1 MADDYDRARPGYPI
15 DAVRWLAG
23 PRPLEVVDLGAGTG
37 KLTGALLAEGH
48 RVVAVEPLAALRAK
62 LTDRFPEVPAVSGWA
77 EAIPLPDACA
87 DAVLVG
93 QAFHWFDLAPAVAE
107 VARVLRPGGVLGLI
121 WNFRDDRQPW
131 MAALSAL
138 TRPHGLPA
146 GWMGE
151 LEALA
156 TAATIERREFRLT
169 QTVDRETLAALVRSW
184 SYVASLDEPERA
196 DVLRR
201 VAALWDRYPEMAG
214 GATLTYRTEA
224 VRAILTTA

>member
-1 MADDYDRARPGYPI
+1 VADDYDRARPGYPI

-23 PRPLEVVDLGAGTG
+23 PRRIEIVDLGAGTG
-37 KLTGALLAEGH
+37 KLTGGLVAEGH
-48 RVVAVEPLAALRAK
+48 RVVAVEPLAELRAK
-62 LTDRFPEVPAVSGWA
+62 LTDRFPEVPAVAGRA

-93 QAFHWFDLAPAVAE
+93 QAFHWFDRAPAMAE

-131 MAALSAL
+131 MAALSAI
-138 TRPHGLPA
+138 TRPNGLPA
-146 GWMGE
+146 GWTGE

-156 TAATIERREFRLT
+156 PAAASIARREFRLAHP
-169 QTVDRETLAALVRSW
+169 VDRETLAALVRSW
-184 SYVASLDEPERA
+184 SYVACLDEPERE

-201 VAALWDRYPEMAG
+201 VAALWDEYPEMAG
-214 GATLTYRTEA
+214 RATVTYRTEA
-224 VRAILTTA
+224 VRIVL